1 MITTDSL
8 RDKTKIYYAVY
19 IPLHDGIPH
28 YLVPLEVNFDGIHID
43 SYTGEK
49 YLRVSSYTR
58 SAEYRCQLEEDNPI
72 LKRTFKPTHLL
83 KLVAYQHSWLPKGNL
98 YITDDKSLLV
108 KPIRNFYKEELHKG
122 IRTARGNYQAAMYLL
137 KQLNNEIILI

>member
-1 MITTDSL
+1 MITIDSL

-28 YLVPLEVNFDGIHID
+28 YLVPLEANFDGIHID
-43 SYTGEK
+43 SYAEGK
-49 YLRVSSYTR
+49 FLCVSSYTR
-58 SAEYRCQLEEDNPI
+58 SAKYICQLEDNPI